1 MAFNWVLP
9 VTKNIAAIMTIA
21 AAANVTMALSTF
33 VSSVLTDSSN
43 RLWLTRISRLNNLLR
58 LDGLWYFRCF
68 LLVGGSKVG
77 FK

>member
-9 VTKNIAAIMTIA
+9 VTKNIAAIMA
-21 AAANVTMALSTF
+21 MSAAANVTLALSTF

-68 LLVGGSKVG
+68 FRVGGSKVG